1 MIINNLVEMHSHI
14 LPSIDD
20 GARDVEM
27 SLKMIERLKEQGA
40 TKILLTPHYYSDTI
54 SLDDFLRK
62 REKSFNSPVR
72 FLSHGQR
79 IQFIRKQLPLLLI
92 IYHQTMIKALADKK
106 VFTQRIP
113 QFGRNEETTLVV
125 QRMPVFTQEHFLH
138 PFPPLFTTFHHYTGY
153 FPILQ
158 YFY

>member
-1 MIINNLVEMHSHI
+1 MSRFRSSRPSSIICSAAAFRACHRSADQISALSPTPTITVS
-14 LPSIDD
+14 LPIPACS
-20 GARDVEM
+20 R
-27 SLKMIERLKEQGA
+27 RLALNSTRPCLSQENSSA
-40 TKILLTPHYYSDTI
+40 P
-54 SLDDFLRK
+54 
-62 REKSFNSPVR
+62 EKKNR
-72 FLSHGQR
+72 
-79 IQFIRKQLPLLLI
+79 
-92 IYHQTMIKALADKK
+92 TMIKALADKK

-138 PFPPLFTTFHHYTGY
+138 PFPPLFTTFHHYTDY